1 MRAAKLELWKAQ
13 SQKIQEFE
21 LVLGYCAFECKI
33 ALQVFQSQAD
43 DFFFFSL
50 KTNWLN

>member
-13 SQKIQEFE
+13 PQKIHESE
-21 LVLGYCAFECKI
+21 LVLGDCAFECKI

-43 DFFFFSL
+43 DFFFQS
-50 KTNWLN
+50 KN